1 MSEYLKNVHVFSSA
15 KRTGYAAG
23 QAIEEQ
29 IMQLQEKQEHIR
41 MIFAAAPSQD
51 YMLEYL
57 TQSEKIQWNK
67 ITAFNMD
74 EYVGLADNAPQ
85 LFSQYLERN
94 LFLKVA
100 LAEKYTISTNGNVQ
114 DEIKRFSILIEDHP
128 IDIVCLGIGENGHLA
143 FNDPPVADFNDSHTI
158 KLVDLDMVCR
168 QQQVNDGCFLKLGD
182 VPLTALTLT
191 IPALL
196 RGNSLFCVVVGLH
209 KKEAVK
215 QALFGEI
222 DASWP
227 ATILRQHPNCQY
239 FFDKE
244 AYSTVGV
251 KKIPSYLLLLT
262 LRNIYEAQFIDI
274 QREIDWFNDYIGRC
288 LYLC

>member
-1 MSEYLKNVHVFSSA
+1 LIKESLCLRKLEGAFKINKKKMSEYLKNVHVFSSVKQA
-15 KRTGYAAG
+15 GYAAG
-23 QAIEEQ
+23 QAIEKK
-29 IMQLQEKQEHIR
+29 IIQLQEQQQHIR

-94 LFLKVA
+94 LFSKVA

-114 DEIKRFSILIEDHP
+114 DEIKRFSKLIENHP

-143 FNDPPVADFNDSHTI
+143 FNDPPVANFNDPDMI
-158 KLVDLDMVCR
+158 KLVDLDIVCR
-168 QQQVNDGCFLKLGD
+168 QQQVNDGCFSRLGD

-191 IPALL
+191 IPTLL
-196 RGNSLFCVVVGLH
+196 RGNALFCVVVGAH
-209 KKEAVK
+209 KREAVK
-215 QALFGEI
+215 QALLGAI

-227 ATILRQHPNCQY
+227 ATILRKHPNCQY

-244 AYSTVGV
+244 AYSEVAIV
-251 KKIPSYLLLLT
+251 K
-262 LRNIYEAQFIDI
+262 A
-274 QREIDWFNDYIGRC
+274 
-288 LYLC
+288 